1 MISLPTF
8 PSSEKWW
15 AMVKALSG
23 MWTRHFTLEVAV
35 IVDTQLDQLPVLE
48 TSSEIYHPSS
58 EKDHTKAANMPRLAQ
73 QIHVFYYRH
82 TGQKIPIAGRIN
94 S

>member
-48 TSSEIYHPSS
+48 TSSEISS
-58 EKDHTKAANMPRLAQ
+58 LIRKRPHQGCKYAETCPADTCILLP
-73 QIHVFYYRH
+73 
-82 TGQKIPIAGRIN
+82 T
-94 S
+94 

>member
-35 IVDTQLDQLPVLE
+35 IVDTQLDQLPV
-48 TSSEIYHPSS
+48 
-58 EKDHTKAANMPRLAQ
+58 
-73 QIHVFYYRH
+73 
-82 TGQKIPIAGRIN
+82 
-94 S
+94 